1 MYSKTVYAFE
11 PWDGWLD
18 SNSNWDIRN
27 SVYWLLTLWSRLI
40 ILLSSRETSL
50 DPNLSIFLSSKK
62 CTQERK

>member
-18 SNSNWDIRN
+18 SDSNGHIRN
-27 SVYWLLTLWSRLI
+27 SVCWLLTLWPRLI

-50 DPNLSIFLSSKK
+50 DPNLSTFISAKK